1 MPQGGALE
9 KSFRTHCAAS
19 ACFGHY
25 IDSLN
30 YSDMR

>member
-1 MPQGGALE
+1 MPLTGKLE
-9 KSFRTHCAAS
+9 KPFRIQDTAS
-19 ACFGHY
+19 ACFSHY

>member
-1 MPQGGALE
+1 MMPYRGAE

-19 ACFGHY
+19 ACFSHY

-30 YSDMR
+30 YSGMR